1 MSTARFGSYLRRI
14 GAGSS
19 LKSEAGP
26 PIFRALGPAS
36 SFFGGVA
43 AGYFPM
49 RCVYCSKRAGFIRR
63 VCTPCAKVVT
73 IVDRAGGEVGLA
85 GLVDIFVA
93 EGLSRE
99 QVDVVLDAQ
108 VGAEPTIRDRLT
120 SKMTNVLMRNLGM
133 PGRQSPED
141 VMKVRT
147 AMRGGGGAGTWVG
160 GEEPPEHH

>member
-1 MSTARFGSYLRRI
+1 LRPHK
-14 GAGSS
+14 AGSS
-19 LKSEAGP
+19 LRNEAGP
-26 PIFRALGPAS
+26 PIFRAHGRFK
-36 SFFGGVA
+36 FFSGFRVFWLCHVEA
-43 AGYFPM
+43 INLLM
-49 RCVYCSKRAGFIRR
+49 RCVYCSERAGFLRR
-63 VCTPCAKVVT
+63 VCTPCAKVVA

-108 VGAEPTIRDRLT
+108 VGDAPTILDRLT
-120 SKMTNVLMRNLGM
+120 SNMTNVLMRNLGM

-147 AMRGGGGAGTWVG
+147 AMRSGGGAGTWVG
-160 GEEPPEHH
+160 GEEPPDHH

>member
-1 MSTARFGSYLRRI
+1 LRPPK
-14 GAGSS
+14 AGSS

-26 PIFRALGPAS
+26 PIFRAYGRFKLFSG
-36 SFFGGVA
+36 FRVFGLCHVEA
-43 AGYFPM
+43 VNLLM
-49 RCVYCSKRAGFIRR
+49 RCVYCSERAGFLRR
-63 VCTPCAKVVT
+63 VCTPCAKVVA

-93 EGLSRE
+93 EGLARE

-108 VGAEPTIRDRLT
+108 VGDAPTIRDRLT
-120 SKMTNVLMRNLGM
+120 SNMTNVLMRNLGM

-147 AMRGGGGAGTWVG
+147 AMRSGGGAGTWVG
-160 GEEPPEHH
+160 GEEPPDHH